1 MQDAAYLFE
10 KNWCG
15 DPHTTAAPPVAVFMV
30 FSGRDTFHVSTEE
43 RQTASSSEVRAERNF
58 YFFSVTH
65 ERNYYCMLSRDASH
79 LYSSRVPC
87 YSGRERRLDAERTA
101 CPVRTKGGI
110 PSRNETCR
118 TLPLRRENKA
128 LTYLSAKRMTPKR
141 PDDLT
146 ERERTTLKE
155 TWQTTCWKTWNN
167 RGPRQPRRPSS
178 KRTGFPSSLQ
188 LLLHK

>member
-15 DPHTTAAPPVAVFMV
+15 DPHTTAAPPVAVCMM

-43 RQTASSSEVRAERNF
+43 RQTASSSEVRAERKF
-58 YFFSVTH
+58 LFFLCHTRKKLLLH
-65 ERNYYCMLSRDASH
+65 ALTRRLSSI
-79 LYSSRVPC
+79 YSSRVPC

-101 CPVRTKGGI
+101 CPVRTKDGI
-110 PSRNETCR
+110 PARNETCR

-146 ERERTTLKE
+146 ERERTTWLE
-155 TWQTTCWKTWNN
+155 RTT
-167 RGPRQPRRPSS
+167 
-178 KRTGFPSSLQ
+178 
-188 LLLHK
+188 